1 MFWVAICF
9 LLFLIW
15 GGSSLL
21 KGIMNYKPADPDA
34 LNPTEERN
42 KFMFSVKDY
51 DYKVS
56 KEVKATMK
64 PSDIWDFLGRTP
76 SDGEKD
82 AFDHMYPFM
91 YRDGLVLNALMSKR
105 GKLEPMFILSQQY
118 PMKDP
123 AHRALIDEIYLKIED
138 TLEARGVHNVVV
150 VKDINNH
157 QLPLR
162 SVASGGHHS
171 GFGDEFTF
179 ANVGFVYPE
188 RNMAFLKSKP
198 DHTHGNGDD
207 EYGY

>member
-15 GGSSLL
+15 GGNSLL

-34 LNPTEERN
+34 LNPTEECN

-56 KEVKATMK
+56 NEVKAAMK

-76 SDGEKD
+76 SDEEKKITEG
-82 AFDHMYPFM
+82 FSFL
-91 YRDGLVLNALMSKR
+91 YRDFLIRNALMSRK
-105 GKLEPMFILSQQY
+105 GKLEGMFILGQQY
-118 PMKDP
+118 PTKDP
-123 AHRALIDEIYLKIED
+123 AYRAFIDQVYLKIED
-138 TLEARGVHNVVV
+138 TLESQGVHNVVT
-150 VKDINNH
+150 VKNLDNR
-157 QLPLR
+157 QYPLR

-171 GFGDEFTF
+171 SYGDQFTF
-179 ANVGFVYPE
+179 ANVNPVYPE
-188 RNMAFLKSKP
+188 TGMYYLKNKP